1 MTATYKELL
10 TLFQEIAVSQRELSA
25 TQRELTATQ
34 REMAATRVLD
44 QQKSAQEWQELRQMF
59 RETDLKFQATDLKF
73 QATDL
78 KFRETDERIQA
89 MERSVKELSRTFG
102 SWHNRLGE
110 FVEEMVRPAVIR
122 LFRQRGLEVHQVT
135 RDLSAVNLQD
145 EEGIEIDLLVTN
157 ATIAVAVECKSR
169 LTVEDVQE
177 HLSRLD
183 KFKRLFPQ
191 YANYQLLGAVAA
203 MVLPDEIARF
213 AYRQGLLV
221 LAQSGDGVLIRND
234 DRFVPKEW

>member
-1 MTATYKELL
+1 MTATYEELL
-10 TLFQEIAVSQRELSA
+10 TLFQEVAVA
-25 TQRELTATQ
+25 QRELTTTQ
-34 REMAATRVLD
+34 REMAVARALD
-44 QQKSAQEWQELRQMF
+44 RQKSEQEWQELRQMF

-135 RDLSAVNLQD
+135 RDLSAINLQD
-145 EEGIEIDLLVTN
+145 KEGIEIDLLVTN
-157 ATIAVAVECKSR
+157 ATIAIAVECKSR

-183 KFKRLFPQ
+183 KFKRLFPK

-213 AYRQGLLV
+213 AYRQRLFV
-221 LAQSGDGVLIRND
+221 LAQSGDGVLICND
-234 DRFVPKEW
+234 ARFIPKQW